1 VDSLSID
8 RDPPTTIR
16 SLLEHAD
23 LFERLNDVPL
33 NTGGRVL
40 VVGRAVTTTVLLT
53 VELGQCA
60 DADVFS
66 EVDVTSDGGWRADA
80 AAAAAAAV

>member
-1 VDSLSID
+1 
-8 RDPPTTIR
+8 
-16 SLLEHAD
+16 
-23 LFERLNDVPL
+23 
-33 NTGGRVL
+33 